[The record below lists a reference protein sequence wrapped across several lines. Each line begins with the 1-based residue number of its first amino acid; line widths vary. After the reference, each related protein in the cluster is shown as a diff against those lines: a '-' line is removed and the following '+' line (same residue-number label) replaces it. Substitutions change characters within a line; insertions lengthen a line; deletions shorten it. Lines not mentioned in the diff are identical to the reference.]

1 MSDVIKAEAINFSYR
16 VLTNHQSSLKTL
28 FKDFVNRKVRVENY
42 QALKDLSF
50 SVTKGETVAIIGK
63 NGAGKSTLLKLL
75 AQVVPPT
82 SGQLTVIGSVAPM
95 IELGAGFNP
104 ELTGRENIIFYSALL
119 GRDIKE
125 VKARVEEIADWAGVT
140 DHLDYQLRTFSSGMI
155 ARLAF
160 STATDQ
166 VPDLLLIDE
175 VLSVGDGEFALKSK
189 KRMQE
194 IITSGAT
201 VILVSHDL
209 VTVAQLANRVIWL
222 EKGAI
227 KMVGNPSEVIAA
239 YQLSGG

>member
-1 MSDVIKAEAINFSYR
+1 MSDVIKADAINFSYR

-28 FKDFVNRKVRVENY
+28 FKDFINRKVRVENY

-75 AQVVPPT
+75 AQIVPPT
-82 SGQLTVIGSVAPM
+82 SGQLKVIGSVAPM

-125 VKARVEEIADWAGVT
+125 VRARVEEIANWAGVS
-140 DHLDYQLRTFSSGMI
+140 DHLDYQLRTFSSGMV

-189 KRMQE
+189 KRIQE
-194 IITSGAT
+194 IITSGTT

-227 KMVGNPSEVIAA
+227 KMIGNPSEVIAA
-239 YQLSGG
+239 YHLSGG

>member
-1 MSDVIKAEAINFSYR
+1 MSNVIKAENIDFAYR
-16 VLTNHQSSLKTL
+16 VLNNHQSSLKTL
-28 FKDFVNRKVRVENY
+28 FRDFVNRKVRIENY
-42 QALKDLSF
+42 QALSGLSF
-50 SVTKGETVAIIGK
+50 SVENGETLAIIGK

-82 SGQLTVIGSVAPM
+82 KGDLKITGTVAPM

-119 GRDIKE
+119 GRD
-125 VKARVEEIADWAGVT
+125 VKKVKQRVDQIADWAGVA

-160 STATDQ
+160 ATATDE

-175 VLSVGDGEFALKSK
+175 VLSVGDDEFAQKSRT
-189 KRMQE
+189 RMQE
-194 IITSGAT
+194 IISSGTT

-209 VTVAQLANRVIWL
+209 ETVAELAGRVLWL
-222 EKGAI
+222 ENGKL
-227 KMVGNPSEVIAA
+227 KKVGDPKEVISA
-239 YQLSGG
+239 YQSSGS